1 MMNTPNPT
9 PERQTLGSWQGVSLD
24 IAAWDGAAADVD
36 LSVACMFARE
46 LDGGLR
52 GGLLHLDNAL
62 SGKLVR
68 LRDEGVF
75 TGEMGETLLVSLPPA
90 TVVAQ
95 AVMVIGMGDP
105 SQWTPA
111 TTAHA
116 VTTALGAAVHLG
128 VTSAAFAPSLLDS
141 GLAPS
146 VTAGVA
152 PAMMKAVMRAID
164 AHVSIAAH
172 GLAPAPSL
180 RRWVFDVGAAGF
192 SSAAAQ
198 FSAALADR

>member
-1 MMNTPNPT
+1 MEARNPA
-9 PERQTLGSWQGVSLD
+9 PERQTLGSWQGVSID
-24 IAAWDGAAADVD
+24 IAAWDGVAADVD
-36 LSVACMFARE
+36 LSIACMFVRE
-46 LDGGLR
+46 LDDGLR

-62 SGKLVR
+62 SGRLVR

-75 TGEMGETLLVSLPPA
+75 TGDRGETLLVSLPPP
-90 TVVAQ
+90 TVVAR
-95 AVMVIGMGDP
+95 AVMMIGMGEP

-111 TTAHA
+111 ATAHA
-116 VTTALGAAVHLG
+116 VTVALGAAVHLG
-128 VTSAAFAPSLLDS
+128 ATRAAFAPSLLDS

-146 VTAGVA
+146 ATVGVA

-164 AHVSIAAH
+164 VHMSIAAH
-172 GLAPAPSL
+172 GLAAPPSL

-198 FSAALADR
+198 FSAALGDR